1 MIELNRNPSVRDL
14 KWFGLLLLAFFGLL
28 AAMALWRF
36 EAPETARILL
46 AVGAALSAVYYTVP
60 PLRRWIFLAWMF
72 AAFPIGWTISHVLLF
87 VVYFGVLTPVGL
99 VLRAVGKDPLERA
112 FDRDAPSYWIA
123 RPRVDDPRRY
133 FRQF

>member
-1 MIELNRNPSVRDL
+1 MIELNRNPSRSDL

-36 EAPETARILL
+36 GAPQSARLLL
-46 AVGAALSAVYYTVP
+46 AIGAALSAVYYAVP

-72 AAFPIGWTISHVLLF
+72 AAFPIGWTISHVLLL
-87 VVYFGVLTPVGL
+87 VVYFGVITPVGF
-99 VLRAVGKDPLERA
+99 VLRAMGKDPLERA
-112 FDRDAPSYWIA
+112 FDRDAASYWIA
-123 RPRVDDPRRY
+123 RPNAGDPRRY

>member
-1 MIELNRNPSVRDL
+1 MIELNRNPSARDL

-28 AAMALWRF
+28 AAMAQWRF
-36 EAPETARILL
+36 GAPSSARLLL
-46 AVGAALSAVYYTVP
+46 AVGAALSAVYYAVP

-99 VLRAVGKDPLERA
+99 VLRVLGKDPLDRA
-112 FDRDAPSYWIA
+112 FDRDASSYWIA